1 MAAHVVKLLST
12 YESII
17 SLRVLKQF
25 CYDAV
30 HYSVHMYMLVH
41 GIVYVRPVPPGRD
54 ARAVLHLRAAS
65 AGPDSQH
72 ERGEHPLLST
82 RGPAS
87 PHLLA
92 RQHGAASH
100 QPTRYTCLT
109 SMEQLTTN
117 LPGIH
122 A

>member
-1 MAAHVVKLLST
+1 MLAHS
-12 YESII
+12 
-17 SLRVLKQF
+17 F
-25 CYDAV
+25 
-30 HYSVHMYMLVH
+30 
-41 GIVYVRPVPPGRD
+41 VYVRPVPPGRD

-65 AGPDSQH
+65 AGSDCQH

-82 RGPAS
+82 RGPAPS
-87 PHLLA
+87 YLLA

-109 SMEQLTTN
+109 SMKQPATN